1 MSTSLKRPE
10 ILLTGATGYVGG
22 RLLTVLAKGDVDI
35 VCVARDPGRLEHRV
49 NDRLTVMR
57 GDVLDSS
64 SLEGV
69 FEGVDTAYYLVHSMG
84 TGADF
89 EELDRR
95 AADNFGR
102 AAAAA
107 GVKRIVYLGGLGSGD
122 ELSPHLRSRHET
134 GRVLRESGVEVV
146 EFRASI
152 VIGSGS
158 LSFEM
163 VRALVEKLPLMITP
177 RWVSQLAQPIAIE
190 DLVDYLVAAL
200 DLPEGAGGIFEI
212 GGSDRVSYRDL
223 MTEYA
228 RQRSLTRRM
237 ISVPVI
243 TPRLSSLW
251 LGLVTPV
258 YARVGRKLLDGV
270 RNPTVVE
277 DDRALDSFD
286 IKPRSMSEAIA
297 RALRNEDDEY
307 AETRWSD
314 AISSSG
320 RPVPRPVVGNGS
332 RIVDSRSIYVP
343 VGPDLAFSPIQRLGG
358 QAGWLYAD
366 ALWRIRG
373 FVDLLF
379 GGVGMRRGRRHPTR
393 VVPGDALDF
402 WRVEAFEPDRMLRL
416 RAEMKLPGRAW
427 LQFEV
432 DAEGEGARIRQTA
445 IFDPVGVA
453 GRLYWYGLLSVHAV
467 IFGGMLG
474 SIGHRARA
482 LGAAPSTSGTVSNE
496 VVA

>member
-1 MSTSLKRPE
+1 MSASMNRPK

-22 RLLTVLAKGDVDI
+22 RLLTVLANRDADI
-35 VCVARDPGRLEHRV
+35 VCVARDPQRLEHRV
-49 NDRLTVMR
+49 NDRVSVVG
-57 GDVLDSS
+57 GDVLDAS
-64 SLEGV
+64 SLEGW
-69 FEGVDTAYYLVHSMG
+69 FQGVDTAYYLVHSMG

-95 AADNFGR
+95 AAENFGR

-122 ELSPHLRSRHET
+122 DLSPHLRSRHET

-163 VRALVEKLPLMITP
+163 VRALVEKLPVMITP
-177 RWVSQLAQPIAIE
+177 RWVSQRAQPIAIE
-190 DLVDYLVAAL
+190 DLIEYLVAAL
-200 DLPEGAGGIFEI
+200 DLPAGEGGIFEI

-228 RQRSLTRRM
+228 RQRSLNRRM

-277 DDRALDSFD
+277 DDRALDVFD
-286 IKPRSMSEAIA
+286 IQPRSMSEAIA
-297 RALRNEDDEY
+297 RALRNEDEAC

-320 RPVPRPVVGNGS
+320 RPLARPDAPGGS
-332 RIVDSRSIYVP
+332 RIIDSRSIHVP
-343 VGPDLAFSPIQRLGG
+343 VRPDLAFSPIQRVGG
-358 QAGWLYAD
+358 EAGWFYGD

-402 WRVEAFEPDRMLRL
+402 WRVEAFEPDRLLRL

-453 GRLYWYGLLSVHAV
+453 GRLYWYGLLPVHAL

-482 LGAAPSTSGTVSNE
+482 LGAAPSTSGTVSSE
-496 VVA
+496 ILA